1 MRPVKFT
8 ANVSK
13 VTMKSPEEG
22 GVSTLTLALKFNKP
36 DRKALSA
43 LCEKPEEA
51 LKALDAVLDANGK
64 TEIPCGKEVCSMTA
78 GSGTKTHEV
87 TEASFKKVV
96 LDARG
101 GECQMGV
108 ILQEPKTVEGVNFY
122 ARMLGADLD
131 FAAAP
136 QQRTIEEEVERKEK
150 AKKGDA

>member
-8 ANVSK
+8 ANVAK
-13 VTMKSPEEG
+13 FTARAPEEG
-22 GVSTLTLALKFNKP
+22 GASTVAIALKFNKP

-64 TEIPCGKEVCSMTA
+64 TEIPCGKEICSMTA

-87 TEASFKKVV
+87 TEAGFKKVV

-108 ILQEPKTVEGVNFY
+108 ILQEPKTVEGINFY
-122 ARMLGADLD
+122 ARMLGADVD

-136 QQRTIEEEVERKEK
+136 QQKTIDDEVEE
-150 AKKGDA
+150 KKGKKGAE